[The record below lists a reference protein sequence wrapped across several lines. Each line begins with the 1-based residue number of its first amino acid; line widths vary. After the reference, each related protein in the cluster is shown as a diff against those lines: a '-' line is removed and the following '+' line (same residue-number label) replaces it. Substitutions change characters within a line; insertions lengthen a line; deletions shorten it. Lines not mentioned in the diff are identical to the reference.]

1 VREREREREGERER
15 GRERGRERERE
26 RKGEGER
33 ETGEPFHVTSAGAGV
48 TCHRP
53 HSDEGTPSVWLWVS

>member
-1 VREREREREGERER
+1 
-15 GRERGRERERE
+15 
-26 RKGEGER
+26 
-33 ETGEPFHVTSAGAGV
+33 VTSAGAGV